1 MNGFL
6 FFSVVCNYFHATFA
20 LFVNLLYL
28 KSTLQIMIIVF
39 KAHFNFLL
47 SLIKKKKRH
56 LAQLYSGMLILFPF
70 FLK

>member
-47 SLIKKKKRH
+47 
-56 LAQLYSGMLILFPF
+56 
-70 FLK
+70 

>member
-6 FFSVVCNYFHATFA
+6 FFSVVCNYFHATFS
-20 LFVNLLYL
+20 LFINLLYL

-47 SLIKKKKRH
+47 
-56 LAQLYSGMLILFPF
+56 
-70 FLK
+70 